1 MSKQITKAVDG
12 MRKKLED
19 MYPGLPNSQWIAIRL
34 LEGDNRIIEAL
45 RNNEFAHA

>member
-1 MSKQITKAVDG
+1 MSKQITKAVDS

-19 MYPGLPNSQWIAIRL
+19 LYPGIPNSRWIAIRL

-45 RNNEFAHA
+45 RNNEFTHA